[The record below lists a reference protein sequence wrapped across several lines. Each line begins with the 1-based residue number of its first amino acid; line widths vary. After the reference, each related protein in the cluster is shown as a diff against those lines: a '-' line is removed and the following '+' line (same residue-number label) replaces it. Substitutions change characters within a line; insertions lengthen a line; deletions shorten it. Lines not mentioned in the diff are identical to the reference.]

1 MGAPLEICRKRSA
14 VAVLASG
21 VVISL
26 TAMTG
31 GIAPAFAA
39 PKTDPVAPTT
49 TVVAPEPKAP
59 QETPTVAEEPAAPP
73 AAPTTRQAPPSAETP
88 PKPQISEA
96 PAIAAAPPETQAP
109 KKTQAPEPET
119 QAPRRHRR
127 RRTQETPT
135 PAPKPETAAPTTA
148 PPTTAAPTTA
158 APTEADTPA
167 TSAVPPEPR
176 VAVPSHRRAGADD
189 VDRAEPDEFDADHL
203 QPCRLAAAVGR
214 TGGSRPG
221 TEPGSRI
228 ERCPVDTDQR
238 FCGARNAG
246 RPDRGVVQ
254 RLRGREGDPDRAAS
268 DVAGARAGRRARQER
283 ENR

>member
-1 MGAPLEICRKRSA
+1 MGAPLEICRKRSV

-59 QETPTVAEEPAAPP
+59 QETPTVAEEPP
-73 AAPTTRQAPPSAETP
+73 APPSVETP

-109 KKTQAPEPET
+109 PKTQAPEPQT
-119 QAPRRHRR
+119 PAAAQDAGTRTGDAGTAVTTGDADACAQAAHDSGADDSGSDDSGRHPGHQ
-127 RRTQETPT
+127 RRTPQ
-135 PAPKPETAAPTTA
+135 AARCSPVT
-148 PPTTAAPTTA
+148 
-158 APTEADTPA
+158 
-167 TSAVPPEPR
+167 
-176 VAVPSHRRAGADD
+176 RRAGADD
-189 VDRAEPDEFDADHL
+189 VDRAEPDEFDAYHHVR
-203 QPCRLAAAVGR
+203 RLDARRLDPAIGR

-221 TEPGSRI
+221 TEPGTGI
-228 ERCPVDTDQR
+228 ERCLVDTDQR
-238 FCGARNAG
+238 FGSAGNAG

-254 RLRGREGDPDRAAS
+254 CLRGREGDPDRAAS

-283 ENR
+283 ESR